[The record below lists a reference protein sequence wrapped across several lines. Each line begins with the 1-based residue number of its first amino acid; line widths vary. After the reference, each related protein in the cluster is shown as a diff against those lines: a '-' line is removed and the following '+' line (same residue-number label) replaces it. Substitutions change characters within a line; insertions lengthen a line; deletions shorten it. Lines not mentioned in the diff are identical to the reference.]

1 MPTSRG
7 NSLLEPRMSIP
18 CISLVTVITK
28 AWRSTLALSSWKQ
41 HGCCPAAQWRAQ
53 QRAAGERPRLIIR
66 EAVDAEPEGPGG
78 LAGSLLGSL
87 LGGARGGAPPAVPMD
102 IRERT
107 AAVLE
112 RARGYGQED
121 D

>member
-1 MPTSRG
+1 M
-7 NSLLEPRMSIP
+7 
-18 CISLVTVITK
+18 
-28 AWRSTLALSSWKQ
+28 
-41 HGCCPAAQWRAQ
+41 
-53 QRAAGERPRLIIR
+53 
-66 EAVDAEPEGPGG
+66 DAEPEGPGG

-112 RARGYGQED
+112 RDRGYVQED

>member
-1 MPTSRG
+1 
-7 NSLLEPRMSIP
+7 
-18 CISLVTVITK
+18 
-28 AWRSTLALSSWKQ
+28 
-41 HGCCPAAQWRAQ
+41 
-53 QRAAGERPRLIIR
+53 
-66 EAVDAEPEGPGG
+66 VDAEPEGPGG

-87 LGGARGGAPPAVPMD
+87 LGGAPPAVPMD

-112 RARGYGQED
+112 RDRGYVQED